1 MTVFGNSIHFVRC
14 PRSKVVIGRLLNRL
28 QVVIRSLLNSLF
40 NCECQTSDACIC
52 HACVCVCV
60 CVCVWYP
67 PELVAAN
74 KFAIYK
80 QVQCLQ
86 RHGAVKVF
94 FFLKVPS

>member
-52 HACVCVCV
+52 HACVCVCGV
-60 CVCVWYP
+60 PLSWSLQISSRYI
-67 PELVAAN
+67 N
-74 KFAIYK
+74 KFSACNDM
-80 QVQCLQ
+80 VQ
-86 RHGAVKVF
+86 
-94 FFLKVPS
+94 